1 MSSVSG
7 WFEHDGIRFNAE
19 IRCGGD
25 LNHQGGFSQCLKVN
39 SSKEDDYINGHMFF
53 GDDKFEISYFS
64 EGSVLVENKTKKIYY
79 VDLSFP
85 LMTREQKIDI
95 LEIPKK
101 RNKIIIF
108 HIDDPSDS
116 EDSDEDQESG
126 KPFCIRI

>member
-1 MSSVSG
+1 MSTISG

-19 IRCGGD
+19 IRYDGD
-25 LNHQGGFSQCLKVN
+25 RNHQGGFSQCLKVN

-53 GDDKFEISYFS
+53 GDDKFEIDYFS

-79 VDLSFP
+79 VNLSFP
-85 LMTREQKIDI
+85 LMTREQIDI
-95 LEIPKK
+95 LEMPKK

-108 HIDDPSDS
+108 YVDDPSDL
-116 EDSDEDQESG
+116 EDSDEDQELN